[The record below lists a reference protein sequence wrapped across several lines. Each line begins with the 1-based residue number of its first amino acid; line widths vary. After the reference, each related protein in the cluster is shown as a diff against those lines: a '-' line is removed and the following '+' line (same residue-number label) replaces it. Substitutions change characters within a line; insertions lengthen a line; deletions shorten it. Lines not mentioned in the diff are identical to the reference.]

1 MVNQS
6 KRWLHK
12 VQASSMLGSFFI
24 FSLLT
29 PCLLLAQEDYPS
41 RAIYVVYDDSGSMY
55 VDNEG
60 NMVDTWSKAK
70 YSMEVFASMLGED
83 DSMAVYYMS
92 DYSKDGKKE
101 GPKIEIEGSDSTQI
115 NVQKIHTQRTAS
127 GYTPFET
134 VEAAYTDLEK
144 DEAEE
149 KWLVILTDG
158 DFQKNDEALAD
169 KTQVTQFMD
178 DFFENKDPNVN
189 VAFLAIGENV
199 IPLTENKGENIFFEK
214 AVDSSQILEKV
225 TEISNRIFNMN
236 RLNLSNTDGQFEI
249 DVPMAQLTVFVQGVN
264 AKILALRDGQGNEV
278 GTLNEVV
285 SVKATE
291 ESDND
296 LHQDNLPDS
305 SLNGELAT
313 FTGNFAPGSYQVQA
327 QNAQNIEVYYKPNLD
342 VVAYLTTPS
351 NEKITDLT
359 DLPTG
364 EYVIHFEL
372 VSGIDHSPLPQRNI
386 INQASEGIQYQ
397 AQVTNNGKTLES
409 TFQDGDNIH
418 VEQGDLEI
426 EVTATYLKYNTSTT
440 HLSYSIWSHKN
451 ISFETIKDG
460 PWILDHHLDP
470 SKPFQV
476 QLLVEGI
483 APSALEWDQ
492 IGIPTIQVLSKP
504 SLASPILVKET
515 TPGLYSIVPNE
526 TQSDFEGETY
536 SQAKFLLEFEEEVD
550 QIPWR
555 GSQEVEVNIED
566 KRNWFI
572 RHEKWLKEHW
582 GVCLIGFILLGCLIG
597 EFPPLKKWL
606 PKLPSTPLIE
616 RKPKNGLAKK
626 KASGTTI
633 RTLNLIPFSAQTGTI
648 QVVPDGVKS
657 PSIPELKVKAGKNKS
672 LILTNPQDF
681 ENIKMKIG
689 GRLLQDFLLAEMTE
703 KEKKNAVQFWPSD
716 PIVVEGKYDTF
727 VCHLEESYE

>member
-6 KRWLHK
+6 KHWLQK
-12 VQASSMLGSFFI
+12 VHASSMLSSFLV

-29 PCLLLAQEDYPS
+29 SCPLFAQEDYPS

-92 DYSKDGKKE
+92 DYSKDGDKK
-101 GPKIEIEGSDSTQI
+101 GPKIEIEGSDSTQT

-134 VEAAYTDLEK
+134 VEAAYADLEK
-144 DEAEE
+144 DSAQE

-199 IPLTENKGENIFFEK
+199 IPLTENKEENIFFEK
-214 AVDSSQILEKV
+214 ATDSSQILEKV

-236 RLNLSNTDGQFEI
+236 RLNLSNTDGEFEI
-249 DVPMAQLTVFVQGVN
+249 DVPMSQLTIFVQGLD
-264 AKILALRDGQGNEV
+264 AKILGLRDEQGNEI
-278 GTLNEVV
+278 GTLDEVV
-285 SVKATE
+285 GVKATE

-313 FTGNFAPGSYQVQA
+313 FTGNFAPGRYQVQA
-327 QNAQNIEVYYKPNLD
+327 QNAQKIEVYYKPNLD

-364 EYVIHFEL
+364 DYIIHFEL

-386 INQASEGIQYQ
+386 INQAPEGIQYQ
-397 AQVTNNGKTLES
+397 AQVTNNGQSLDT
-409 TFQDGDNIH
+409 TFQDGDSIH

-426 EVTATYLKYNTSTT
+426 EVIATYLKYNTSTT

-451 ISFETIKDG
+451 VSFETLKDG

-470 SKPFQV
+470 AKPFQV
-476 QLLVEGI
+476 QLLVEGAI
-483 APSALEWDQ
+483 PSATEWEQ
-492 IGIPTIQVLSKP
+492 IGIPSLQVLCEE
-504 SLASPILVKET
+504 SLALPTVIKED
-515 TPGLYSIVPNE
+515 TPGLYSIIPNE

-536 SQAKFLLEFEEEVD
+536 TQATFLLEFEEDID
-550 QIPWR
+550 QIPWQ
-555 GSQEVEVNIED
+555 GSQEIKVKIED

-572 RHEKWLKEHW
+572 RHAKWLKENW
-582 GVCLIGFILLGCLIG
+582 WVCLIGLFLLGCFIG

-606 PKLPSTPLIE
+606 PKLPSNPLII

-626 KASGTTI
+626 NTAGTVI
-633 RTLNLIPFSAQTGTI
+633 RKRNLIPFSAQTGTI
-648 QVVPDGVKS
+648 QVVPDGVKGL
-657 PSIPELKVKAGKNKS
+657 SIPELEVKAGKNKS
-672 LILTNPQDF
+672 LLLTNPQDF
-681 ENIKMKIG
+681 DQIKMKIG
-689 GRLLQDFLLAEMTE
+689 GRPLQDFFSDEMTE
-703 KEKKNAVQFWPSD
+703 KERQKAVQFWPSD
-716 PIVVEGKYDTF
+716 RIVVEGKYDTF
-727 VCHLEESYE
+727 ECCLDEAYE